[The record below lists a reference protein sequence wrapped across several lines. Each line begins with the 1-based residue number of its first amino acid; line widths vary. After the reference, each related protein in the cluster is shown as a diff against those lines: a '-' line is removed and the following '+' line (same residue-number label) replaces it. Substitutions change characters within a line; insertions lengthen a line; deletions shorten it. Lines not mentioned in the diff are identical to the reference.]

1 MRIDVLLGLVRRL
14 CQRRLRPENRHPLR
28 LERRVGCELQVLEV
42 LEVLEVVEVRSPLST
57 SSTSSTSTTLS
68 LTKLEPL
75 SRFRPSRLLP
85 LDRPRVAREQAEIAQ
100 LPPVCLIEPYECA
113 SHGEA
118 QRARLTAHAAAID
131 ARPHVEAPERVS
143 GGKWLLD
150 RRDQRRPRE
159 VITERAPVDVPFA
172 RARLQIHPADA
183 LL

>member
-28 LERRVGCELQVLEV
+28 LERRVGCELQV

-85 LDRPRVAREQAEIAQ
+85 LDRSRVAREQAEIAQ

-113 SHGEA
+113 SH
-118 QRARLTAHAAAID
+118 
-131 ARPHVEAPERVS
+131 
-143 GGKWLLD
+143 
-150 RRDQRRPRE
+150 
-159 VITERAPVDVPFA
+159 
-172 RARLQIHPADA
+172 
-183 LL
+183 